1 MANTYYDSQLT
12 AAEIE
17 AALEAISGLIVPA
30 NNGKVIAINNGK
42 FEARSVQWGGGS
54 AVVEP
59 LSVTQNGTYN
69 PPSGVDGYAP
79 VTVSVPSGGSILTGE
94 SAPSSDLGNDG
105 DIYKRVIPIPSSVN
119 FVEYLQ
125 SSGTQYIDTG
135 IIADM
140 YTDFDAKVAMM
151 GNEWVFGSRSS
162 LLSNAFFVTG
172 NGSGYI
178 GAAKYQSANAFD
190 NDSGLL
196 ISANIGDFVT
206 IKTNTTVPKD
216 DLNFISV
223 AYSIKKGIVSSRR
236 IHLPNSFT
244 SAFTQVLFGM
254 NNNGTKTGG
263 VARIYRVTYYQAR
276 EPIADYLPC
285 LDGNGTPCMWD
296 NIAEEY
302 VYNDGT
308 GSFTYGSS
316 AVPTPIDDVYYLKEN
331 GAWHVIQQ

>member
-1 MANTYYDSQLT
+1 MADYRATSTEFTAVADAIRTKGGTSAQLT
-12 AAEIE
+12 W
-17 AALEAISGLIVPA
+17 P
-30 NNGKVIAINNGK
+30 NGFV
-42 FEARSVQWGGGS
+42 S
-54 AVVEP
+54 AVQAIPTGSGVVQP

-69 PPSGVDGYAP
+69 TPSGVDGYAP
-79 VTVSVPSGGSILTGE
+79 VTVNVSGGGGDILTGRD
-94 SAPSSDLGNDG
+94 APSASLGNDG

-140 YTDFDAKVAMM
+140 YTDFEAKAAMM

-172 NGSGYI
+172 NGDGYI
-178 GAAKYQSANAFD
+178 GAAKYQSANVFD
-190 NDSGLL
+190 NGSGLL
-196 ISANIGDFVT
+196 ILANIGDSVI

-223 AYSIKKGIVSSRR
+223 AYSIKKGSVSNRR
-236 IHLPNSFT
+236 IHLPASFT

-254 NNNGTKTGG
+254 NNNGTKAGG
-263 VARIYRVTYYQAR
+263 KAKIYRVTYYQAR

-285 LDGNGTPCMWD
+285 LDGNGVACMWD
-296 NIAEEY
+296 NITGEY
-302 VYNDGT
+302 VYNNGT
-308 GSFTYGSS
+308 GDFAYGST
-316 AVPTPIDDVYYLKEN
+316 VTPNPLDDVYYLKEN
-331 GAWHVIQQ
+331 GAWHIIQQ